1 MEAYQRNKG
10 DPDKVSVR
18 PNTAS
23 YTIAMNA
30 WGIVAAQ
37 KARKYK
43 INMKRRKLRKFNEL
57 DQLHDESTRR
67 NTSLTSKQKYK
78 RENDIAEIKN
88 NFENGYEEVLNA
100 EAILAYMHD
109 LHDAGHPG
117 VNPDTT
123 SYNCLI
129 KC

>member
-1 MEAYQRNKG
+1 MDLLRLMEAYQRNKG

-23 YTIAMNA
+23 Y
-30 WGIVAAQ
+30 
-37 KARKYK
+37 
-43 INMKRRKLRKFNEL
+43 KRRKLRKFNEL

-100 EAILAYMHD
+100 GAILAYMHD